1 MHDAA
6 SPLLKLLQSGKVP
19 PERKPTVVEMVCKR
33 GDAEDLSFIFSQVL
47 DPTVYPADLRLKAL
61 GWLTDAAKINKV
73 KPIGDLAKIENL
85 LNEGEAAKNP
95 AFALAVM
102 QLAAQWHVPSVSDEL
117 QRIATADKVDEKL
130 QTAAIEGLATIG
142 DATSRSTIAALAAKG
157 HPTRVRFLATAALA
171 GLDTDAAAKAAAAAL
186 AESTPQDDPTAL
198 IQAFLNRK
206 QGPEKLAGTLGSAK
220 LSVDVAKLALRT
232 MYAAGHSDASLSDV
246 LSKAAG
252 IAVDAPAPTGA
263 ELTRIIAQVTEKGD
277 PARGELIFRRG
288 DVGCMKCHSVSGGG
302 GNVGPDLSPLGAT
315 SPVEYVV
322 NSILNPNLAIKE
334 LYITKTIVTSG
345 GQTFSGIVVDRN
357 DQQVKLKNALG
368 AIITIPTAD
377 IDEEVEGKSLMPQ
390 GLTKFLTADEFLDLA
405 RFVSELGKPGP
416 YSLRKTPTVQRWRVL
431 KSPAS
436 QLTAEVPNIEFLR
449 ELVFAAPEEQWLPAF
464 GKVAGTLPLDEVKTL
479 AGAAVLYLQGTV
491 EVVEGGAV
499 GVSLQSTEPVQAWLD
514 VTSFD
519 PQQTFVTDL
528 DKGTHTLTVRVS
540 VGDRPSPE
548 LKAEFIKPQGSK
560 AQITVQ

>member
-1 MHDAA
+1 
-6 SPLLKLLQSGKVP
+6 
-19 PERKPTVVEMVCKR
+19 VVEMVCKR
-33 GDAEDLSFIFSQVL
+33 GDAEDLSYVFDQVL
-47 DPTVYPADLRLKAL
+47 DPAAFPADLRLKAL
-61 GWLTDAAKINKV
+61 NWLTDAAKINKI
-73 KPIGDLAKIENL
+73 KPTGDLAKIENL

-142 DATSRSTIAALAAKG
+142 DATSRATIATLAAKG
-157 HPTRVRFLATAALA
+157 HPTQVRFLAIAALT
-171 GLDTDAAAKAAAAAL
+171 GLDLDAAAKAAAAAL
-186 AESTPQDDPTAL
+186 AEATPQDDPTAL
-198 IQAFLNRK
+198 IQAFLDRK
-206 QGPEKLAGTLGSAK
+206 NGSEKLAASLGSAN
-220 LSVDVAKLALRT
+220 LSGDVAKLALRT
-232 MYAAGHSDASLSDV
+232 MYAAGHSDAALSDI

-252 IAVDAPAPTGA
+252 IAVDAPPPTGD

-277 PARGELIFRRG
+277 AARGERVFRRT

-322 NSILNPNLAIKE
+322 NSILNPNLAVKE
-334 LYITKTIVTSG
+334 LYITKMIVTSG

-357 DQQVKLKNALG
+357 EQQVKLKNALG
-368 AIITIPTAD
+368 QIITIPTAD

-416 YSLRKTPTVQRWRVL
+416 YALRKTPTVQRWRVL
-431 KSPAS
+431 KNPNS
-436 QLTAEVPNIEFLR
+436 QLVAEAPNVEFLR
-449 ELVFAAPEEQWLPAF
+449 ELVLAAPDEQWLPAF
-464 GKVAGTLPLDEVKTL
+464 GRVAGSLPLDEVKAL
-479 AGAAVLYLQGTV
+479 AGSPVLYLQGTI
-491 EVVEGGAV
+491 EVVEPGAV
-499 GVSLQSTEPVQAWLD
+499 GLVMQSTDPAQAWLD

-519 PQQTFVTDL
+519 PQQKFTADL
-528 DKGTHTLTVRVS
+528 DKGTHTLTVRVAL
-540 VGDRPSPE
+540 GDRPMPE
-548 LKAEFIKPQGSK
+548 LKAEFFKPAGSK
-560 AQITVQ
+560 AEIVVP

>member
-1 MHDAA
+1 
-6 SPLLKLLQSGKVP
+6 
-19 PERKPTVVEMVCKR
+19 MVCKR

-47 DPTVYPADLRLKAL
+47 DPAAYPADLRLKAL

-73 KPIGDLAKIENL
+73 KPTGDLAKIEQL
-85 LNEGEAAKNP
+85 LGEGEATKNP

-102 QLAAQWHVPSVSDEL
+102 QLAAQWRVPSVSDEL

-157 HPTRVRFLATAALA
+157 HPTRIRFLAAAALA
-171 GLDTDAAAKAAAAAL
+171 GLDIDAAAKAAAAAL
-186 AESTPQDDPTAL
+186 AEATPLDDPTAL
-198 IQAFLNRK
+198 IQAFLDRK
-206 QGPEKLAGTLGSAK
+206 QGPEKLAATLGSAR
-220 LSVDVAKLALRT
+220 LPVDVAKLALRT

-252 IAVDAPAPTGA
+252 IAVDAPPPTGA

-277 PARGELIFRRG
+277 PARGERVFRRN

-334 LYITKTIVTSG
+334 LYITKMIVTSG

-368 AIITIPTAD
+368 QIITIPTAD

-390 GLTKFLTADEFLDLA
+390 GLTKFLTEDELLDLA
-405 RFVSELGKPGP
+405 RFVSELGKPGA
-416 YSLRKTPTVQRWRVL
+416 YALRKTPTVQRWRVL

-436 QLTAEVPNIEFLR
+436 QLTAEVPNVEFLR

-464 GKVAGTLPLDEVKTL
+464 GKVAGALPLDEVKTL
-479 AGAAVLYLQGTV
+479 AGATVLYLQGTI
-491 EVVEGGAV
+491 EVMEGGAV
-499 GVSLQSTEPVQAWLD
+499 GVVVQSTEPAQAWLD

-519 PQQTFVTDL
+519 PQQKFVTDL
-528 DKGTHTLTVRVS
+528 EKGAHTLTLRVT
-540 VGDRPSPE
+540 VGDRPTPE
-548 LKAEFIKPQGSK
+548 LKAEFFKPAGSK
-560 AQITVQ
+560 AQIAVQ